1 MQLCLFLFQLVNAL
15 LTVTKRSV
23 FPSQRFQG
31 GADLL
36 DVALRILDRCRRG
49 ALAQR
54 DPGTSGIQK
63 ANGLV
68 RQLAPWHVS
77 AGQTDGLDNGFIHNA
92 YTVVSLEHAS
102 DGAHHIDGFLFTRL
116 LDRKSTR
123 LNS

>member
-15 LTVTKRSV
+15 LTVTQRSV

-36 DVALRILDRCRRG
+36 DVALGVLDRRWRG

-63 ANGLV
+63 ADRFV
-68 RQLAPWHVS
+68 RQLAPWHIT
-77 AGQTDGLDNGFIHNA
+77 AGQADGLDNGFIHNA
-92 YTVVSLEHAS
+92 YAVVSLEHAS
-102 DGAHHIDGFLFTRL
+102 DGAHPIDGFLFTRL
-116 LDRKSTR
+116 FRSEE
-123 LNS
+123 